1 MKHLITLLIISASL
15 SASAQSA
22 VTGAQTISADV
33 SSSVTNSEITVSKVT
48 VGVRI
53 QTVYEIQD
61 QRHWLA
67 DGPGKYGLGP
77 SAELLPVIDTTRHK
91 NPYPDSYI
99 GLYTQGN
106 CYEASNVLQS
116 WAWGTWESIGKE
128 WIQVQCPPCLLGCI
142 MPDGTRVPCKCYRIV
157 VTKIQ
162 NFNPLPVVINPV
174 VKTVYRA

>member
-1 MKHLITLLIISASL
+1 MKHLLTTLVIFACL

-22 VTGAQTISADV
+22 VTGASWTTDVSTTTEPKITIS
-33 SSSVTNSEITVSKVT
+33 SKEID
-48 VGVRI
+48 GGIDLQIGYR
-53 QTVYEIQD
+53 IQD
-61 QRHWLA
+61 QRYWLA
-67 DGPGKYGLGP
+67 DGPGRYGLGP

-91 NPYPDSYI
+91 NPYPDSDI
-99 GLYTQGN
+99 GLYTQGS

-128 WIQVQCPPCLLGCI
+128 WIQVGCPPCLLECVAR
-142 MPDGTRVPCKCYRIV
+142 DGTRIPCKCYRIV
-157 VTKIQ
+157 VTRIP